1 MPARR
6 EVGRGSV
13 PLWGLQPCGRS
24 EPRVL
29 KCQKKGDGSFQARE
43 QTEEACRIT
52 RGSKLIL
59 EEEAG

>member
-1 MPARR
+1 MPLR
-6 EVGRGSV
+6 
-13 PLWGLQPCGRS
+13 GLQPCGRS

-29 KCQKKGDGSFQARE
+29 KCQKKEDGPFEVKE

-59 EEEAG
+59 EEETG